1 MTATHVVLPGGTI
14 GMLGGG
20 QLGRMFCMAA
30 QQLGYHVIVFD
41 SDPAAPACQVA
52 DAATIGRF
60 DDPQALA
67 HFAQRCDVVSL
78 EWENIPTSTLDVVI
92 KQAPVF
98 PSTHVLRVAQ
108 DRRRE
113 KGTLAGFGLPVTPFM
128 AVDSWEDCLTAVAS
142 FGLPLI
148 IKTSRCGYDGK
159 GQRKVKNL
167 EALRAAF
174 DELGSVP
181 LVAEQWIDFRRELS
195 LIVARSSRGEVA
207 TYPLFENHH
216 SNHILDTTICPAPNT
231 EHLLDMATNIAATA
245 VNSLDVVGLL
255 CVEMFESSTG
265 QLLINE
271 IAPRPHNSGH
281 LTIEAAVTSQFEQ
294 HVRAICGLP
303 LGSTKL
309 YQPAAM
315 ANLLGELW
323 DASEPDFESV
333 LRVADCHLH
342 LYGKSDARLGRKMGH
357 LTVLAETTER
367 ALQKVRLARASV
379 ER

>member
-1 MTATHVVLPGGTI
+1 
-14 GMLGGG
+14 MLGGG

-30 QQLGYHVIVFD
+30 QQLGYRVIVFD
-41 SDPAAPACQVA
+41 SDPSAPACQVA
-52 DAATIGRF
+52 DAAAIGKF
-60 DDPQALA
+60 EDAQALEG
-67 HFAQRCDVVSL
+67 FAQRCDVISL
-78 EWENIPTSTLDVVI
+78 EWENIPTSALDVVG
-92 KQAPVF
+92 KVAPVF
-98 PSTHVLRVAQ
+98 PSNHVLRVAQ

-128 AVDSWEDCLTAVAS
+128 AVDTWEDCLTAVDS

-148 IKTSRCGYDGK
+148 LKTSRCGYDGK
-159 GQRKVKNL
+159 GQRKVRNL

-174 DELGSVP
+174 DEMGSVP
-181 LVAEQWIDFRRELS
+181 LVAEQWIEFRRELS
-195 LIVARSSRGEVA
+195 LIVARSTRGEVA

-216 SNHILDTTICPAPNT
+216 TNHILDTTICPAPNT
-231 EHLLDMATNIAATA
+231 EHLLDTATNIAATA
-245 VNSLDVVGLL
+245 VNSLQVVGLL
-255 CVEMFESSTG
+255 CVEMFESQSG

-303 LGSTKL
+303 LGSTRL

-323 DASEPDFESV
+323 ENGPPDFESV
-333 LRVADCHLH
+333 LGVADCHLH
-342 LYGKSDARLGRKMGH
+342 LYGKTDARLGRKMGH
-357 LTVLAETTER
+357 ITALAESTER
-367 ALQKVRLARASV
+367 AAQKVRLARASI